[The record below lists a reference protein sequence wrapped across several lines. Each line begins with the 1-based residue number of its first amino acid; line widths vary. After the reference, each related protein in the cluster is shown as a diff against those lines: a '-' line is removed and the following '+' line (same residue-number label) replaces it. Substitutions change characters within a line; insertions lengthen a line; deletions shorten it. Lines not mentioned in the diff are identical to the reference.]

1 MYNPKLNHMC
11 LKINYLVFCEDTG
24 ACTMK
29 LFVQY
34 QLTVCSFFYS
44 EGGEGVTC
52 LMLTMLQALVHE
64 MVVANVSAPMSVV
77 HCYK

>member
-11 LKINYLVFCEDTG
+11 LKINCLVFCEDTG

-34 QLTVCSFFYS
+34 QLTVCSFFLF
-44 EGGEGVTC
+44 GGADKFATTISCTNDCNMVSIKHVTPSPPYEC
-52 LMLTMLQALVHE
+52 STLL
-64 MVVANVSAPMSVV
+64 
-77 HCYK
+77 

>member
-11 LKINYLVFCEDTG
+11 LKINCLVFCEDTG

-44 EGGEGVTC
+44 EVQISLLLPSHVPMTVTWS
-52 LMLTMLQALVHE
+52 ALS
-64 MVVANVSAPMSVV
+64 MSPPLLPMSVV